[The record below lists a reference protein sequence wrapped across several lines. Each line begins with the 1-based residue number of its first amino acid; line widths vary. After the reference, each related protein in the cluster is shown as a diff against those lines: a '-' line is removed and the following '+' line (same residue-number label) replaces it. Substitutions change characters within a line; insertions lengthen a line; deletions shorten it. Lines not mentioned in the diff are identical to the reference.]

1 MRTAWDNHGRLLGAL
16 LLASLLHAFIL
27 LGISFDWPKSKDI
40 NKSMDVVLVV
50 KPSPKPPAKADFLV
64 QDHQNDGGESRKKAV
79 PRSIPNPIPM
89 ITFPKKVEP
98 IVAPSPRGIV
108 KQESAH
114 LSAAEEKAD
123 LEPVPEEKP
132 ANLNQSEPK
141 AVLTQTRSEKKITAD
156 VGTESGAESP
166 AEPAPQPRHLS
177 TDLLSQQITEVTSVL
192 NKSREAQAKQKRFV
206 YSNLV
211 KTHKN
216 YAAAYEAEW
225 QEKVERIGNIN
236 YPEEAARHNLEGS
249 VLLAVGINGDGNLY
263 SIQVRQSSGEPIIDQ
278 AAEQIVRLAA
288 PYAPLPTELMEEGEV
303 FVITRIFR
311 FDNNHVNTGP

>member
-1 MRTAWDNHGRLLGAL
+1 MRTAWNNHGRLLGAL

-40 NKSMDVVLVV
+40 DKSLDVVLVV
-50 KPSPKPPAKADFLV
+50 KPSPKPPAKADFLA
-64 QDHQNDGGESRKKAV
+64 QDHQKGGGESRKRAV

-89 ITFPKKVEP
+89 ITPPKKVEP
-98 IVAPSPRGIV
+98 IVAPSPRRIV
-108 KQESAH
+108 KEESAH
-114 LSAAEEKAD
+114 PPATEEKAE

-132 ANLNQSEPK
+132 ATLTQSEPK
-141 AVLTQTRSEKKITAD
+141 AVLTQARSEKKITAD
-156 VGTESGAESP
+156 VGTESP

-177 TDLLSQQITEVTSVL
+177 ADLLSQQITEVTTVL

-211 KTHKN
+211 ETHKN

-225 QEKVERIGNIN
+225 QEKVERIGNLN

-249 VLLAVGINGDGNLY
+249 VMLAVGINGDGSLY
-263 SIQVRQSSGEPIIDQ
+263 SIQVRQSSGEPIIDR
-278 AAEQIVRLAA
+278 AAEQIVRLVA
-288 PYAPLPTELMEEGEV
+288 PFAPLPTELMEEGEV

-311 FDNNHVNTGP
+311 FDNNHVNTGL